1 MKKVFLILA
10 ACFSLQCVYS
20 ESVHAGSIKEVLL
33 DHQEAVAVYL
43 YGSPD
48 IDAVKFKDS
57 QFTKAELPAAKIAIQ
72 STVTVYSPK
81 QNQFVD
87 IVCKSEFAEVSER
100 NFRIIE
106 TKCSK

>member
-1 MKKVFLILA
+1 MKNILLILA

-20 ESVHAGSIKEVLL
+20 KSVHAGSIKEVLL
-33 DHQEAVAVYL
+33 DHQEAVATYL

-57 QFTKAELPAAKIAIQ
+57 QFTKAVLPQATIAIQ
-72 STVTVYSPK
+72 SIVSVYSPK
-81 QNQFVD
+81 LNQFVD
-87 IVCKSEFAEVSER
+87 IVCKSEFQEISER
-100 NFRIIE
+100 NFKIIE